1 MTASDTVNLRNDII
15 DLSVGDH
22 DIFTDQRV
30 IDAAARNN
38 VIGHTLYT
46 HPLGDPKF
54 RDIIVKS
61 IKEDY
66 NCKIN
71 LENIIV
77 TIGAGHALYLAL
89 QGIVNEG
96 DEILV
101 IAPYYPAYIDQISS
115 VDGNI
120 VLVKTSEEN
129 GFISTIEDI
138 EEKVTHKTKAIII
151 NSPNN
156 PTGAIYPKSLLEGI
170 YKLSI
175 ENNFMVLSD
184 EVYTAFTY
192 DDNKFV
198 SMLEIDKDLTN
209 TIVFKSMSK
218 DYAMTGWRIG
228 YMISS
233 EEIINI
239 SKYIN
244 DGITYS
250 APTICQEGSIEAL
263 KLRKEISSKL
273 KGVYNDRIKY
283 AFSRVNKIDNTKY
296 INDGITYSA
305 PTICQEGS
313 IEALKLRKEISSKLK
328 GVYNDRIKYAFSRVN
343 KIDNID
349 VKSPQGC
356 IYLFINIEKTGLDGV
371 AFSNL
376 LLENGVLVLPGD
388 IFGSEYKNY
397 IRLTCNKD
405 IKILEEAFDRIEKI
419 GID

>member
-1 MTASDTVNLRNDII
+1 MSFISNKYQNIKANAMMTASDTVNLRNDII

-30 IDAAARNN
+30 IDAASRNN

-54 RDIIVKS
+54 RDMIVRS

-66 NCKIN
+66 SCKIN

-101 IAPYYPAYIDQISS
+101 IAPYYPAYIDQVSS

-129 GFISTIEDI
+129 SFIPTIEDI

-228 YMISS
+228 YMIGS
-233 EEIINI
+233 EEVINI

-273 KGVYNDRIKY
+273 RSI
-283 AFSRVNKIDNTKY
+283 
-296 INDGITYSA
+296 YS
-305 PTICQEGS
+305 
-313 IEALKLRKEISSKLK
+313 
-328 GVYNDRIKYAFSRVN
+328 DRIKYAFSRVN

-371 AFSNL
+371 AFSSL

-388 IFGSEYKNY
+388 IFGAEYKNY

>member
-1 MTASDTVNLRNDII
+1 MHFISSKYQNIKSNAMMTASDTVNLRNDII
-15 DLSVGDH
+15 DLSLGDH
-22 DIFTDQRV
+22 DIFTDQRI
-30 IDAAARNN
+30 IDAASRNN
-38 VIGHTLYT
+38 IIGHTLYT

-54 RDIIVKS
+54 RDMIVSS

-66 NCKIN
+66 NCQIN
-71 LENIIV
+71 LENIIA
-77 TIGAGHALYLAL
+77 TSGAGHALYLAL
-89 QGIVNEG
+89 QVIVDKG

-101 IAPYYPAYIDQISS
+101 IAPYYPTYINQVNS

-120 VLVKTSEEN
+120 VLVNTNEEN
-129 GFISTIEDI
+129 NFIPNIEDI
-138 EEKVTHKTKAIII
+138 KEKVTPKTKAIII

-184 EVYTAFTY
+184 EVYTVFTY
-192 DDNKFV
+192 DDNKFI
-198 SMLEIDKDLTN
+198 SMLEIDKNLTN

-228 YMISS
+228 YMIGS

-244 DGITYS
+244 DSITYS
-250 APTICQEGSIEAL
+250 APTICQEGAIEAL

-273 KGVYNDRIKY
+273 KDI
-283 AFSRVNKIDNTKY
+283 
-296 INDGITYSA
+296 
-305 PTICQEGS
+305 
-313 IEALKLRKEISSKLK
+313 
-328 GVYNDRIKYAFSRVN
+328 YNDRIKYAFSRVN
-343 KIDNID
+343 KIDNINA
-349 VKSPQGC
+349 KLPQGC
-356 IYLFINIEKTGLDGV
+356 IYLFINIENTGLCGV
-371 AFSNL
+371 DFSNL
-376 LLENGVLVLPGD
+376 LIDNGVLALPGD
-388 IFGSEYKNY
+388 IFGMEYKNY

-419 GID
+419 VLNN